1 MFLSD
6 LPLKFSY
13 IHPTVG
19 GCFRCSKIACA
30 LYFVVCFCFCVTFSM
45 LAARLFTRYRTC
57 FFWDRHENLLTQAYA
72 CYTVNIVHSLRC
84 GSTQTPFGA
93 KRSLSLF
100 NLVKSKWILCI
111 SLLLWNV
118 SHQIAKCIGKRK
130 RRLFLAPHNTHD
142 FQCLYLTRISMHAV
156 FGGVMYWNTILMP
169 FDTIVCACFFLSVS
183 TNVCAVYRYDIQN
196 SGWCC

>member
-1 MFLSD
+1 MTAGRQACEKCFLQGEQFALYALYSLYTHSHTSESERSKRLLYVDFHQTVLFSFMFFSD

-100 NLVKSKWILCI
+100 NLVKSK
-111 SLLLWNV
+111 
-118 SHQIAKCIGKRK
+118 
-130 RRLFLAPHNTHD
+130 
-142 FQCLYLTRISMHAV
+142 
-156 FGGVMYWNTILMP
+156 
-169 FDTIVCACFFLSVS
+169 
-183 TNVCAVYRYDIQN
+183 
-196 SGWCC
+196 